1 MTKIKGHAM
10 NHENARSINL
20 NPDFRQNLF
29 DDDYDVLVSIT
40 NTAPSIDRYTNTMK
54 ESVSRVTGI
63 DTDYLTVLRNAEKS
77 INNFSE
83 NLRILKKNASQ
94 QPHLVAKIR
103 QTENLI
109 KNLKSKIELLKQN
122 ENVRNALD
130 ADSNID
136 KVALLM
142 RNQIGYALDYMYSV
156 EEK

>member
-1 MTKIKGHAM
+1 M
-10 NHENARSINL
+10 NYKNARNLGSPENL
-20 NPDFRQNLF
+20 NPDSRQNSF

-40 NTAPSIDRYTNTMK
+40 NTAPSIDKYTNTMK